1 MPSARI
7 TTGVAEIILI
17 AIDDH
22 PLIPT
27 ASKVGVT
34 YLITFLVF
42 KATLDAVGMSGW
54 SSMAISMI
62 SATPVVIL
70 ALGIASMIIKP
81 SLYKETEKKLHQQQK

>member
-1 MPSARI
+1 
-7 TTGVAEIILI
+7 
-17 AIDDH
+17 
-22 PLIPT
+22 
-27 ASKVGVT
+27 
-34 YLITFLVF
+34 
-42 KATLDAVGMSGW
+42 MSGW

>member
-1 MPSARI
+1 MGR
-7 TTGVAEIILI
+7 
-17 AIDDH
+17 AI
-22 PLIPT
+22 
-27 ASKVGVT
+27 KVGVT

-70 ALGIASMIIKP
+70 ALGIASMLIKP